1 MTTLT
6 TVQARPYAGDADL
19 PAITALLNLCDTVDQ
34 LDDSYTEDDLRLEF
48 DSPDLNTAKDL
59 RLWEDAAGRLVGFG
73 QIWIPKEG
81 EKVDGGLYLRVH
93 PDTRDQHLEED
104 ILAWGEARVREAA
117 QEQGKAAQ
125 IRCWIRE
132 GNYVG
137 PVLEQQGLQI
147 VRYFYK
153 MARPLD
159 QPLPEPELPE
169 GFTVRDATAADDS
182 HLERWVDMFNWSFI
196 DHWNHH
202 PLSIENHKHWLA
214 SPKYQADRDL
224 VAIDRRRH
232 LCRLLLLLD

>member
-6 TVQARPYAGDADL
+6 TIQARPYAGDADL

-73 QIWIPKEG
+73 QLWIPKEG

-125 IRCWIRE
+125 IRCWVRE
-132 GNYVG
+132 GNVCRPRPG
-137 PVLEQQGLQI
+137 A
-147 VRYFYK
+147 
-153 MARPLD
+153 AR
-159 QPLPEPELPE
+159 
-169 GFTVRDATAADDS
+169 AAN
-182 HLERWVDMFNWSFI
+182 R
-196 DHWNHH
+196 
-202 PLSIENHKHWLA
+202 A
-214 SPKYQADRDL
+214 
-224 VAIDRRRH
+224 
-232 LCRLLLLLD
+232 LLLQDGAPARSAAAGAGTARRLPRD